1 MNTRPTIAM
10 ILATAAIG
18 GLAFTASAS
27 DDTTA
32 NSPLSQAKVASI
44 MEAAGYSFTEFE
56 FEDGEIE
63 AEGMK
68 DGVEWE
74 VVIDAATGK
83 IVSAEKDD

>member
-1 MNTRPTIAM
+1 MNTRQTIASL
-10 ILATAAIG
+10 LAAAALG
-18 GLAFTASAS
+18 GIAFTASAS
-27 DDTTA
+27 DDNTA
-32 NSPLSQAKVASI
+32 NSPLSQAEVASI

-63 AEGMK
+63 AEGTK

-83 IVSAEKDD
+83 IVSDEQDD